1 MEYSEKV
8 MEHFTNPHNV
18 GKLDDAD
25 GVGEVG
31 NAKCGDIMKM
41 YLKIENDIITDV
53 KFNTYGCASAIATSS
68 IATDMIKGQPLS
80 EALKLTNKAVVEAL
94 DGLPAVKIHCSV
106 LAEQAIKAAVK
117 DYYDKNGIE
126 YNKAD
131 TDYYKHIYSVK
142 HFAFFK
148 VFEKEQFFYT
158 KEYCKVKS
166 PYNKGPR
173 CTVPEASKHPYCE
186 NIKEPARL

>member
-8 MEHFTNPHNV
+8 MEHFVNPHNV
-18 GKLDDAD
+18 GKLEDAD

-131 TDYYKHIYSVK
+131 
-142 HFAFFK
+142 
-148 VFEKEQFFYT
+148 FEFE
-158 KEYCKVKS
+158 E
-166 PYNKGPR
+166 
-173 CTVPEASKHPYCE
+173 HHH
-186 NIKEPARL
+186 